1 MFKKYYF
8 TFLYNEHEDWT
19 TGTCINNPIPHPPI
33 YILSLEKKYA
43 TQLLKKITLGPDV
56 RMSVKVTRKFY
67 LFFLTLFF
75 KNELLFSRN
84 MMFYQLYIMFS
95 YCRICT
101 ARKASIKIY
110 HTSGSVDKCAQ
121 LALCMCSNGYYCS
134 VITHCSL
141 ITHSNNQS
149 SFLISSRFIYV
160 EYFF

>member
-1 MFKKYYF
+1 MSKKYYF

-33 YILSLEKKYA
+33 YILYLEKKYA

-101 ARKASIKIY
+101 AMNASKFI
-110 HTSGSVDKCAQ
+110 TPQ
-121 LALCMCSNGYYCS
+121 ALLINVLNWLYVFVPR
-134 VITHCSL
+134 VIIIFT
-141 ITHSNNQS
+141 
-149 SFLISSRFIYV
+149 FI
-160 EYFF
+160 